1 MRASTWYKLDPV
13 AARREIIDTYAGALE
28 NGTTINTD
36 LCPCCGGGSTS
47 SKSFSVSQR
56 DGILLW
62 HCYRAN
68 CGFSGAFALGAGHL
82 FSKVKVKAKSKS
94 RELLGTM
101 YARDAG
107 ILPESIKEK
116 LRTDYCIEDSLIA
129 SGKIGW
135 SDGESRLVLPIMD
148 RDSCVVGSVLRSFSG
163 AIPKAITNANP
174 NALAWYMNRSSNS
187 LILVEDQLSAIR
199 SSEYLNAAAL
209 LGTNLNDEK
218 VETIIS
224 GKFKAV
230 LLALDNDALSTA
242 VGHVL
247 KYRSILPIRLVRL
260 ERDIKD
266 MSREQADMLFSGEEY
281 D

>member
-1 MRASTWYKLDPV
+1 MFLGFLLFLRSGGLKVTLHDWMSLIEGLHQGLHGQSFHGFYILCRTLLVKTESDLDKFDEMFHRYFKTVDPV
-13 AARREIIDTYAGALE
+13 KISQEIRELAAQPDVAAKVFAGYFQK
-28 NGTTINTD
+28 ND
-36 LCPCCGGGSTS
+36 M
-47 SKSFSVSQR
+47 
-56 DGILLW
+56 LLGEAMLQIEE
-62 HCYRAN
+62 RLAE
-68 CGFSGAFALGAGHL
+68 A
-82 FSKVKVKAKSKS
+82 
-94 RELLGTM
+94 RELL
-101 YARDAG
+101 
-107 ILPESIKEK
+107 
-116 LRTDYCIEDSLIA
+116 
-129 SGKIGW
+129 
-135 SDGESRLVLPIMD
+135 
-148 RDSCVVGSVLRSFSG
+148 
-163 AIPKAITNANP
+163 
-174 NALAWYMNRSSNS
+174 
-187 LILVEDQLSAIR
+187 SAPVAV
-199 SSEYLNAAAL
+199 NAAAL